1 MLKIND
7 DILQELESISPL
19 IAKVP
24 RINVFQVPEHYFENL
39 SSHILLKINVLSTS
53 KSVPEGYFESLPD
66 ILINRIRSEA
76 NVVSIKK
83 QYSFLKY
90 AIAAVVVGIIGL
102 NLFSFFNQQKDERA
116 ILLAEANQIIK
127 TQSFDAVFE
136 SIPEDEI
143 ENYLIASGSDVNAAL
158 VANVAYN
165 KELPAEIDYLSEAH
179 TLDTFLEELNIE
191 TKTTK

>member
-24 RINVFQVPEHYFENL
+24 RINVFQLPEHYFENL

-76 NVVSIKK
+76 NVISIKK
-83 QYSFLKY
+83 QYPFLKY
-90 AIAAVVVGIIGL
+90 AIAAVIVGILGL

-143 ENYLIASGSDVNAAL
+143 ENYLIASGSDINAAL

>member
-19 IAKVP
+19 IAKEP

-83 QYSFLKY
+83 QYPFLKY
-90 AIAAVVVGIIGL
+90 AIAAVIVGILGL

>member
-66 ILINRIRSEA
+66 ILIYRIRSEA

-83 QYSFLKY
+83 QYPFLKY
-90 AIAAVVVGIIGL
+90 AIAAVIVGILGL